1 MKIIKKLCVALILLL
16 SVVCFVKP
24 TETIAA
30 SEYTYPT
37 QQFRAAW
44 VSHFAG
50 DISKYQNEKVTR
62 VYMDDLNVAR
72 ETIDLAQLTLVNT
85 FRLL

>member
-1 MKIIKKLCVALILLL
+1 M
-16 SVVCFVKP
+16 S
-24 TETIAA
+24 
-30 SEYTYPT
+30 
-37 QQFRAAW
+37 
-44 VSHFAG
+44 FA
-50 DISKYQNEKVTR
+50 KYQNEKVTR